1 MRSLTERELSASLG
15 KEAKSR
21 HLKVTVTVEVEP
33 GREADVSGISP
44 RIVDVLNTYLRAV
57 DERDLEIP
65 RAMVR
70 LRAQMLRRVKLVSPP
85 GAVRDVL
92 IQQFVLN

>member
-1 MRSLTERELSASLG
+1 MATLLA
-15 KEAKSR
+15 
-21 HLKVTVTVEVEP
+21 HIQVEP
-33 GREADVSGISP
+33 GREADVTGVTP

-65 RAMVR
+65 RSMLR
-70 LRAQMLRRVKLVSPP
+70 LRAQMLRRVRLVSPP